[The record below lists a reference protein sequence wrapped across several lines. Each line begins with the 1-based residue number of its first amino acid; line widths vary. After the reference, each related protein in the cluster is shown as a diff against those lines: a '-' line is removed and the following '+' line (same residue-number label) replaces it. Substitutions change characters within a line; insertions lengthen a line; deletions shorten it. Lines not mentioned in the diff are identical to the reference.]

1 MPEANNE
8 ANLKCENE
16 LKSARS
22 YLRVA
27 NIIGPV
33 SLIIGGILASSI
45 GLVFAF
51 IALYKIK
58 RTAASVNLNVQQR
71 QETELLFKSAKV
83 SLVICG
89 IAFILNLI
97 TFIMSIMVLMQFLQ
111 NGDLSELLQGYLSSD
126 TLDLS
131 DIGNSSHGSKTW
143 G

>member
-1 MPEANNE
+1 MPETKNE
-8 ANLKCENE
+8 ANLQCENE

-22 YLRVA
+22 FLKVA

-58 RTAASVNLNVQQR
+58 RTAASANLNDQQR
-71 QETELLFKSAKV
+71 QETELMFKSAKV

-97 TFIMSIMVLMQFLQ
+97 TFIMSITLLMQFLQ
-111 NGDLSELLQGYLSSD
+111 NGDLSQLLQGYLGSD
-126 TLDLS
+126 TLDLGDVS
-131 DIGNSSHGSKTW
+131 NSSHGSKTW